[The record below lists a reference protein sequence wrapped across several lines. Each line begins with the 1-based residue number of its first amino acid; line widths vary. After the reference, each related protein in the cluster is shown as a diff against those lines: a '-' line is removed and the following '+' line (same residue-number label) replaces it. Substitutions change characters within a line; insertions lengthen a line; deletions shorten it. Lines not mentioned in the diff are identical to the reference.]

1 MIQQDPQVA
10 NPLRHLE
17 KFVDDG
23 QLGELAPSVV
33 SFMGYQP
40 DAARVVEELVPK
52 VVAATQAEGVNSAL
66 LAPV

>member
-33 SFMGYQP
+33 SCVIRAMP
-40 DAARVVEELVPK
+40 ISDS
-52 VVAATQAEGVNSAL
+52 GVCRSPIPGHADHYFRSMPI
-66 LAPV
+66 AISE